1 MCRNLIFVVWRNIS
15 FLQPWLFFF
24 FVALWEAHFKNPSL
38 ASSIWH
44 APQADGVQ
52 CTQFK
57 TFLYLPAWT
66 DLVSMCYDAFIRLG
80 HGFMSYPKRHVFL
93 CFSSPR
99 RKILLLPKKNKKI
112 IWHLRCFEWN
122 TGRLLHPT
130 HISDLIKG
138 PDTGVCGLGKYMS
151 VYQMWGSFGT
161 LSTFLSC
168 TPTLKDWFGFTVQL
182 YKVSLLHKFQSF
194 AFGDK
199 GSC

>member
-1 MCRNLIFVVWRNIS
+1 MQKSHLCCLEEHFFPPALAVLI
-15 FLQPWLFFF
+15 FF

-44 APQADGVQ
+44 APQPDGVQ

-66 DLVSMCYDAFIRLG
+66 DLVSMCYVFIRLG
-80 HGFMSYPKRHVFL
+80 YGHIPKDMFFCSLSAHAEKFFCHL
-93 CFSSPR
+93 
-99 RKILLLPKKNKKI
+99 KNKKI

-130 HISDLIKG
+130 HISDIIKG

-168 TPTLKDWFGFTVQL
+168 TPTLKDWFRFTVQL